1 MEIVFATSNQ
11 NKMKEV
17 RAILPDS
24 IRLLSLS
31 DIGFTDEIEETENTI
46 EGNSIL
52 KARTIF
58 EKYKIPVLAEDTGLE
73 VFALNMEPG
82 VYSAR
87 YAGEPSDAE
96 KNMDLLLH
104 KMTLLENRDA
114 QFKTVATFIDKDT
127 YYSYTGVVIGS
138 ISQNKQGNGG
148 FGYDP
153 IFKPS
158 GFNKVFAEL
167 SLTEKSIISHR
178 AIAMNKFANF
188 IIGILKCFFKE
199 SQASY

>member
-1 MEIVFATSNQ
+1 MEIIFATSNQ
-11 NKMKEV
+11 HKMKEV
-17 RAILPDS
+17 RAILPSS
-24 IRLLSLS
+24 IQLLSLA
-31 DIGFTDEIEETENTI
+31 DIGFNEEIEETENTI
-46 EGNSIL
+46 EGNSVL

-58 EKYKIPVLAEDTGLE
+58 EKYKVPVLAEDTGLE

-96 KNMDLLLH
+96 KNMNLLLK
-104 KMTLLENRDA
+104 KMNSLENRCA
-114 QFKTVATFIDKDT
+114 QFKTVATFFDKNT
-127 YYSYTGVVIGS
+127 YTSFTGIVIGE

-158 GFNKVFAEL
+158 GFNKAFAEL
-167 SLTEKSIISHR
+167 SLADKSIISHR

-188 IIGILKCFFKE
+188 IKN
-199 SQASY
+199 Y

>member
-11 NKMKEV
+11 HKMKEV
-17 RAILPDS
+17 KAILPSS
-24 IRLLSLS
+24 IHLLSLA
-31 DIGFTDEIEETENTI
+31 DIGFMEEIEETENTI
-46 EGNSIL
+46 AGNSIL

-73 VFALNMEPG
+73 VFTLNMEPG

-96 KNMDLLLH
+96 NNMDLLLK
-104 KMTLLENRDA
+104 KMELVTNRSA
-114 QFKTVATFIDKDT
+114 QFKTVATFIDRDA
-127 YYSYTGVVIGS
+127 YYSFTGVVIGA
-138 ISQNKQGNGG
+138 ITQNKKGNDG

-158 GFNKVFAEL
+158 GFDKVFAEL

-188 IIGILKCFFKE
+188 IKTYQ
-199 SQASY
+199 SR

>member
-1 MEIVFATSNQ
+1 MEIVFATSNL

-17 RAILPDS
+17 KAILPS
-24 IRLLSLS
+24 TIQLLSLS
-31 DIGFTDEIEETENTI
+31 DIGFKEEIEETEDTI

-58 EKYKIPVLAEDTGLE
+58 EKFKIPVLAEDTGLE
-73 VFALNMEPG
+73 VYELNMAPG

-87 YAGEPSDAE
+87 YAGEPSNAE
-96 KNMDLLLH
+96 KNMDLLL
-104 KMTLLENRDA
+104 KNMKEIENRTA
-114 QFKTVATFIDKDT
+114 QFKTVATFMT
-127 YYSYTGVVIGS
+127 NTAYYNFTGVIIGEIIKEKRGS
-138 ISQNKQGNGG
+138 GG

-158 GFNKVFAEL
+158 GFSKVFAEL
-167 SLTEKSIISHR
+167 SLHEKSIISHR

-188 IIGILKCFFKE
+188 IKTYQ
-199 SQASY
+199 SR

>member
-1 MEIVFATSNQ
+1 MEIIFATSNQ
-11 NKMKEV
+11 HKMKEA
-17 RAILPDS
+17 RAILPSS
-24 IRLLSLS
+24 IQLLSLA
-31 DIGFTDEIEETENTI
+31 DIGFTEEIEETENTI

-58 EKYKIPVLAEDTGLE
+58 DKYKIPVLAEDTGLE

-96 KNMDLLLH
+96 KNMNLLLE
-104 KMTLLENRDA
+104 KLNSLENRSA
-114 QFKTVATFIDKDT
+114 QFKTVATFFDKDMIV
-127 YYSYTGVVIGS
+127 SFTGIVIGE

-158 GFNKVFAEL
+158 GFNKAFAEL
-167 SLTEKSIISHR
+167 SLAEKSIISHR
-178 AIAMNKFANF
+178 AIVMNKFAHF
-188 IIGILKCFFKE
+188 IKT
-199 SQASY
+199 Y